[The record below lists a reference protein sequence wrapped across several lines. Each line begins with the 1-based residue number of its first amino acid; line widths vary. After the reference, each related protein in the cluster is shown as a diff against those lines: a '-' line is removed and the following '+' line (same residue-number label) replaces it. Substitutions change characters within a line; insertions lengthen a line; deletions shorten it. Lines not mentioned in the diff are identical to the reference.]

1 MKEKDSAHFWPKAFL
16 AAFIILLL
24 LNVAVEAR
32 IVAFVEARSAA
43 VHLLKME
50 NSRPDLRLIQDTF
63 QLGGI
68 EPLFYRHRPVAYLVR
83 LKPQG
88 FMILSDISEVAPQVF
103 VSFSGDFE
111 TLRSHPF
118 LVHILNRLEY
128 DKVHLRYLAARLSP
142 SPGTEPEEVP
152 DRVRVNRNEHSW
164 SALGS
169 EAVPGVDLT
178 AESLSAGAMAPLLT
192 SAWNQDAPYWNYT
205 PRVSGTPTYTG
216 CSATAMAQVMY
227 YWKSPLQGEG
237 SHSYH
242 WNGRTLSANFNH
254 TYYWDRMRLSYSSG
268 YSAEEADAVARLMS
282 DVGIAINMDYGTSS
296 SGAVPNANKAF
307 SAFFKYGS
315 DAHYVYRSHSGSW
328 TAYFNTIKQQ
338 LDVSQPVIMGIF
350 KPGSGHAVVA
360 DGYRTSP
367 SNQVHVNMG
376 WGGTADNYY
385 TVDNI
390 YGYGSASSD
399 YSVVSIHPT
408 QLRLTLQASAG
419 GTITPAP
426 GTYNYNYGT
435 AKVVRVTAWPDTQYE
450 LANWSGDASGM
461 QNPIDI
467 TVNRGKTVKA
477 NFQRIVYAPMNAGG
491 QKVMNRSLSQA
502 EYINVLTFAS
512 NPNNVNIQSYKIYQV
527 ENGQRTEVG
536 SVDAATFKYW
546 HRGVQKDKAYSYE
559 IVAVNS
565 EPREGHPATVVVR

>member
-1 MKEKDSAHFWPKAFL
+1 MKEKNSAHFWPKALL
-16 AAFIILLL
+16 AALVVLLL
-24 LNVAVEAR
+24 SNVAVEAR
-32 IVAFVEARSAA
+32 IVAFAEARSAA
-43 VHLLKME
+43 VRLLKME
-50 NSRPDLRLIQDTF
+50 NSRPDLRLTQGTF
-63 QLGGI
+63 QLGGV
-68 EPLFYRHRPVAYLVR
+68 EPLFYQGRMVAYLVK

-88 FMILSDISEVAPQVF
+88 FMILSHITEAAPQVF
-103 VSFSGDFE
+103 ISFGGDFE

-118 LVHILNRLEY
+118 LVKILDRLEY
-128 DKVHLRYLAARLSP
+128 DKVHLHYLGARLFP
-142 SPGTEPEEVP
+142 SPGAEPEEVP
-152 DRVRVNRNEHSW
+152 DRVRIDRNEHLW

-169 EAVPGVDLT
+169 EAVPDEDL
-178 AESLSAGAMAPLLT
+178 ALELPSAGAVAPLLAST
-192 SAWNQDAPYWNYT
+192 WNQNAPFWNYT

-227 YWKSPLQGEG
+227 FWKCPLQGQG

-242 WNGRTLSANFNH
+242 WNGTTLSANFNH
-254 TYYWDRMRLSYSSG
+254 AYYWDRMRLSYSSG

-282 DVGIAINMDYGTSS
+282 DAGIAINMDYGTSS

-307 SAFFKYGS
+307 SAFFKYSS
-315 DAHYVYRSHSGSW
+315 DAHYVYRSHVGSW

-338 LDVSQPVIMGIF
+338 LDVRQPVIMGIF

-367 SNQVHVNMG
+367 ANQVHANMG
-376 WGGTADNYY
+376 WGGLQDNYY

-408 QLRLTLQASAG
+408 QLSLILQASAG

-435 AKVVRVTAWPDTQYE
+435 AKVVRVTAWPNAQFE
-450 LANWSGDASGM
+450 LANWSGDASGT

-467 TVNRGKTVKA
+467 TVNQGKTVKA
-477 NFQRIVYAPMNAGG
+477 NFQRIVYAPLNAGG

-502 EYINVLTFAS
+502 EYINILTFAS
-512 NPNNVNIQSYKIYQV
+512 NPSNVNIQGYKIYQV

-536 SVDAATFKYW
+536 SVDAATFQYR
-546 HRGVQKDKAYSYE
+546 HRGVQKDKAYAYE

-565 EPREGHPATVVVR
+565 EPREGYPAIVVVR